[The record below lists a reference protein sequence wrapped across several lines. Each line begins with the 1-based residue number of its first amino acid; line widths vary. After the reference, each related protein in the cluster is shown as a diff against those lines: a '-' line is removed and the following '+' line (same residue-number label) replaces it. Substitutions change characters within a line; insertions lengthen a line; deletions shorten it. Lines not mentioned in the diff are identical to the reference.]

1 MKKLLFFL
9 AFVAIPFFAFSQ
21 ETAKEKISR
30 GVQFHDQ
37 RNYREAIAVYE
48 EVVANDDK
56 NWEAYYEMCLSYLSL
71 KEFKNTIKYA
81 DIVIDSDSD
90 MAPKGYYIKG
100 VALDYSGKHKEAIK
114 VFKKGIKVAPQFHSL
129 YYSLAIVECRLEE
142 YDEAENYLQE
152 GLHQNPLHG
161 SSHLLLGK
169 LNYDERTKS
178 LLAFY
183 NFLIIEPVGKRAN
196 EALTLIKK
204 NHSLGVEFKDDN
216 KVNITLNSL
225 TVDSEFGSAEMLL
238 SMSQALRK
246 SEEYADKS
254 DFDFFADNTKSFFMV
269 LGELKENKKKK
280 GFWWDY
286 YVDFFY
292 DLANN
297 EEMYETFMYYIHQD
311 IQNTQVELWLQDNP
325 EKVDAF
331 LDWVSN
337 YKRV

>member
-9 AFVAIPFFAFSQ
+9 AFMVIPFSAFSQ

-30 GVQFHDQ
+30 GVQLHDQ
-37 RNYREAIAVYE
+37 GNYREAIAVYE
-48 EVVANDDK
+48 EVVAEDDK
-56 NWEAYYEMCLSYLSL
+56 NWEAYYEMCLSYVSL
-71 KEFKNTIKYA
+71 NEFDNTIKYA

-90 MAPKGYYIKG
+90 MMPKGYYIKG

-152 GLHQNPLHG
+152 GLQQNPLHG

-169 LNYDERTKS
+169 LNYEERTKS
-178 LLAFY
+178 LLALY
-183 NFLIIEPVGKRAN
+183 NFLIIEPTGKRAN
-196 EALTLIKK
+196 EALTLVKK
-204 NHSLGVEFKDDN
+204 HHSLGVEFKDDN
-216 KVNITLNSL
+216 NVNITLNSL
-225 TVDSEFGSAEMLL
+225 AIDSEFGGAEALL
-238 SMSQALRK
+238 SMSQALRRD
-246 SEEYADKS
+246 EEYADKS
-254 DFDFFADNTKSFFMV
+254 DFEFFADNTKSFFMV

-292 DLANN
+292 NLAKN

-331 LDWVSN
+331 LDWVTN
-337 YKRV
+337 YKRA